1 MEAQNAWSIS
11 SLHFSNL
18 FLLSKSWPMCLSQSF
33 LLLTRNFRTFFSWT
47 SVLSNWIDLNNHLQ
61 ICVDAPLWFN
71 YLTSL
76 NAHECPI
83 ILSLWYNEKRP
94 GILSCICQKHVV
106 WVEISHPLFWTSN
119 PSSVNW
125 IRWFLTSLST
135 LRTKILEYSPPC
147 HTTVLIP
154 FIVATNLPSA
164 LNHFSL

>member
-1 MEAQNAWSIS
+1 
-11 SLHFSNL
+11 
-18 FLLSKSWPMCLSQSF
+18 MCLSQSF

-47 SVLSNWIDLNNHLQ
+47 SILSNWIDLNNHLQ

-76 NAHECPI
+76 NVHECPI

-94 GILSCICQKHVV
+94 GILSCICQKHAV
-106 WVEISHPLFWTSN
+106 WVEISRPLFWTSN
-119 PSSVNW
+119 PSSVKW

-135 LRTKILEYSPPC
+135 LRTKMLEYSPPC

-164 LNHFSL
+164 LNHFCL